1 LPTSTGEVHFIRD
14 REKDTINTWRRR
26 ITSTLLY
33 SQLSHTA
40 VAAAAMAARLL
51 PLQLSL
57 SLYSHVLTLSTLS
70 FCSHKY
76 ASFIGKYGQHGGA
89 NKALK
94 HATICGING
103 ATTCIVV
110 GYCHQMA
117 IS

>member
-1 LPTSTGEVHFIRD
+1 MEEEDHFTQTQLPA
-14 REKDTINTWRRR
+14 
-26 ITSTLLY
+26 LL
-33 SQLSHTA
+33 
-40 VAAAAMAARLL
+40 LL

-76 ASFIGKYGQHGGA
+76 ASFIGKYGQHWWD
-89 NKALK
+89 KEALK

-103 ATTCIVV
+103 ATTCLVV